1 VTIQAGPFDDIV
13 QLNDFER
20 ALSSIPGV
28 EDVYI
33 RTFERHHAHVELR
46 VAEPMLL
53 IAEVR
58 ARAADPLHVIEAGD
72 RDIRL
77 AFVKHDADRRAGR

>member
-33 RTFERHHAHVELR
+33 RTFERHHAHFELR
-46 VAEPMLL
+46 VAEPMPL
-53 IAEVR
+53 AEMR

-72 RDIRL
+72 GDIRL
-77 AFVKHDADRRAGR
+77 VFVKHDADWRAGR